1 MALTR
6 TPIYR
11 ATTRSQLLLGGE
23 RTLVLTIGMLAAILI
38 FSGGTLL
45 TGAFGVFTWAAGMFV
60 LRRMGKAD
68 PDMSRVYMRHVKY
81 ARYYPARSRPTCQ
94 R

>member
-1 MALTR
+1 M
-6 TPIYR
+6 
-11 ATTRSQLLLGGE
+11 
-23 RTLVLTIGMLAAILI
+23 GMLAAMLI

-45 TGAFGVFTWAAGMFV
+45 TGIFGVFSWALGMFV
-60 LRRMGKAD
+60 LRRMAKAD

-81 ARYYPARSRPTCQ
+81 ARYYPPRSRPNCQ